1 MLPIHI
7 NKFAV
12 ESTNT
17 EAARV
22 VCKRK
27 SITVM
32 SKKNIWLG
40 ALILK
45 FSALLFGSLWLCK
58 TRKWCVF
65 TTLCYLLDLPSLIKS
80 LSFFQIHIC
89 FPLFFSKYFQHLLL
103 VFIGHYYIT
112 KKNITYTCLS
122 DLKQL
127 NLL

>member
-32 SKKNIWLG
+32 SKKKHLTWGINIKIFCT
-40 ALILK
+40 ALWK
-45 FSALLFGSLWLCK
+45 FMAFK